1 MVRCEVIP
9 HCAQVLESVSNVY
22 SRSLTCFYRICVVLI
37 ILALNLAKDP
47 EAKKRM
53 QLAEIKNGRL
63 AMCAI
68 GGAIHHAL
76 LTHQG
81 MFEQLKAG
89 NYFDGAYKPF

>member
-1 MVRCEVIP
+1 MLGRFMSKRLTLKNVNVSPRFQITALGLASKP
-9 HCAQVLESVSNVY
+9 ES
-22 SRSLTCFYRICVVLI
+22 R
-37 ILALNLAKDP
+37 
-47 EAKKRM
+47 KRM

-81 MFEQLKAG
+81 MFEVG
-89 NYFDGAYKPF
+89 